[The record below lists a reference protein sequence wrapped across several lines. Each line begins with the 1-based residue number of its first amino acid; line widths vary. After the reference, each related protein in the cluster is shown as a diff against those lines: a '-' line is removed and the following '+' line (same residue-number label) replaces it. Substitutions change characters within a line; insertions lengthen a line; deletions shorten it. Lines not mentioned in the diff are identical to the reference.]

1 MRTFNSQSHARAGTT
16 ASIVGSQMTP
26 QAWLEGVW
34 NESTAHLIRGVHACG
49 CPIRGDQGEEPCAAH
64 HCSGWT
70 VGDGVRRARW
80 RVAPG
85 EKDSRCKRG
94 SNSRCQRTQRYAVA
108 FEHAIRDH
116 DMRNAYFC
124 RAE

>member
-1 MRTFNSQSHARAGTT
+1 MKALLISFVVSLLVAVAY
-16 ASIVGSQMTP
+16 
-26 QAWLEGVW
+26 GV
-34 NESTAHLIRGVHACG
+34 IRVKS
-49 CPIRGDQGEEPCAAH
+49 PCAPY
-64 HCSGWT
+64 HCSSWT

-94 SNSRCQRTQRYAVA
+94 SNSRCQRTQRSAVA
-108 FEHAIRDH
+108 FERAIRDH